1 MLSNL
6 PNKIFNLEGA
16 WYMQWKSLLDHNKLL
31 KTLIFLT
38 TALFILLLLNTGGNI
53 VNSIF
58 NCGYELGSSLGNV
71 LFK

>member
-1 MLSNL
+1 
-6 PNKIFNLEGA
+6 
-16 WYMQWKSLLDHNKLL
+16 MQWKSLLDHNKLL